1 MTTIKIERVPFVC
14 DPDALSPE
22 DIERLMA
29 LGPSHVLLPIV
40 HADRDTFRRAYIQEL
55 PMRPLYIFDLDGTL
69 ALTEHRQHLVRCEKP
84 DWSAFFRACVDD
96 QPNWPVVSVLQTLL
110 STGADIQIWSGRSA
124 EVMNETLE
132 WLHLRVG
139 LSEESEEVRL
149 VMRREG
155 DFTPD
160 EQLKRAWLEAMPEY
174 DRRRLVCVFD
184 DRDKV
189 VAMWRAAGVCCCQVA
204 PGAF

>member
-1 MTTIKIERVPFVC
+1 MTRRPTVHRQPILIN
-14 DPDALSPE
+14 PDALNPDDLE
-22 DIERLMA
+22 Y
-29 LGPSHVLLPIV
+29 LGPVGPVVLVTP
-40 HADRDTFRRAYIQEL
+40 RDFAYLQEP

-69 ALTEHRQHLVRCEKP
+69 ALTDHRQHLVRCEKP
-84 DWSAFFRACVDD
+84 DWGAFFRACVDD
-96 QPNWPVVSVLQTLL
+96 EPNWPVWSLLQTLL
-110 STGADIQIWSGRSA
+110 STGADVQIWSGRSA
-124 EVMNETLE
+124 EVMNETLA
-132 WLHLRVG
+132 WMHNRVG
-139 LSEESEEVRL
+139 LSEESEDMRL

-160 EQLKRAWLEAMPEY
+160 EELKRGWLDAMSPY

-189 VAMWRAAGVCCCQVA
+189 VAMWREAGVCCCQVA